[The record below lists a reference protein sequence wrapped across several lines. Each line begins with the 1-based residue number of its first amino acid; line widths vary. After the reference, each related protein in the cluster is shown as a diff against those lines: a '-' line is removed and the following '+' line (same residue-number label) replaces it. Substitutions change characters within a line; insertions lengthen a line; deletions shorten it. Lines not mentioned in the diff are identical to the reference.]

1 MSTPTQQTTLTK
13 TETTR
18 TYKMADVLTALG
30 LPTEEE
36 ISTCLPKLVPLGEG
50 ADVKETLCLIVT
62 TVKWKRS

>member
-1 MSTPTQQTTLTK
+1 MT
-13 TETTR
+13 
-18 TYKMADVLTALG
+18 DVLTALG

-62 TVKWKRS
+62 TVKWTRS